1 MLARKCPYFGVTFG
15 FSSAII
21 LIATS
26 ALSDDKLNLEGKAM
40 KRFLSDVLAQKGG
53 SVYSVSPD
61 ASALDAVH
69 LMNEKGIGA
78 VLVLVEGKTVGIF
91 SERDVLRKV
100 LDGGLDAAKTP
111 VGEVMTRKVISM
123 RSDKTVNE
131 AMGVMTEKR
140 CRHLPIIDDGTLV
153 GVLSVGDL
161 TKWVSQDQEHKI
173 EELIDYIV
181 GRYPG

>member
-1 MLARKCPYFGVTFG
+1 
-15 FSSAII
+15 
-21 LIATS
+21 
-26 ALSDDKLNLEGKAM
+26 M

-53 SVYSVSPD
+53 TVYSVAPD
-61 ASALDAVH
+61 ATALEAVH

-78 VLVLVEGKTVGIF
+78 VLVLVDGKTVGIF
-91 SERDVLRKV
+91 SERDVLRRV
-100 LDGGLDAAKTP
+100 LDDGLDAAKTA
-111 VGEVMTRKVISM
+111 VSEVMTKKVVSM

-140 CRHLPIIDDGTLV
+140 CRHLPIIDDDELK

-161 TKWVSQDQEHKI
+161 TKWVCRDQEHEI
-173 EELIDYIV
+173 EEMIDYIV